1 MEANLVE
8 NYIRAKF
15 QVEIQKYDLAGKLG
29 ILQGKFTKNSIARHE
44 QASDTNPFRVLI
56 YTMSP
61 TYEQNMSKIWAQM
74 EGISWMG
81 SLVKKDAE
89 LSYQPNS

>member
-1 MEANLVE
+1 MEASLVE
-8 NYIRAKF
+8 NYIRAKS
-15 QVEIQKYDLAGKLG
+15 QVEIQEYDLAGKLG

-61 TYEQNMSKIWAQM
+61 TYEQNMSSN
-74 EGISWMG
+74 GG
-81 SLVKKDAE
+81 
-89 LSYQPNS
+89 YQLDGFPRKERRRTFLPTQ